1 LRSAAEEFLS
11 SLTPDQRL
19 QAMFRIAVE
28 WRQWHG
34 LFTLQWRH
42 GVLLQDLSDWQ
53 RTAAMRLVQVS
64 FGPQVIEDIRRTN
77 ELIREL
83 TGLYVDFGQNRYW
96 LSIFGEPLADRPWG
110 WQLDGHHLTLHCFVL
125 GDQVVMTPMFV
136 GAEPTTVRHGNAS

>member
-1 LRSAAEEFLS
+1 VARV
-11 SLTPDQRL
+11 
-19 QAMFRIAVE
+19 IHVAVAP
-28 WRQWHG
+28 RC
-34 LFTLQWRH
+34 
-42 GVLLQDLSDWQ
+42 LLQDLSDWQ

-83 TGLYVDFGQNRYW
+83 TGLHVDFGQNMYW

-110 WQLDGHHLTLHCFVL
+110 WRLDGHHLTLHCFVL